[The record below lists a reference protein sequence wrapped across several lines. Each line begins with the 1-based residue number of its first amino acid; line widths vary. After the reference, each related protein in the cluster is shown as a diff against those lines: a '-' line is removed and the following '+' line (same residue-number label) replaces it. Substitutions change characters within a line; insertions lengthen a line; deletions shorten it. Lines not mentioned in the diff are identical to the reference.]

1 MRMVLLM
8 KFSQHSD
15 LFLGLLETG
24 DAEIV
29 HSNPNDA
36 FWGSGA
42 QVGESG
48 TGRNALGR
56 SLVQTRELLRVAAGV
71 GAGSGTRTI

>member
-8 KFSQHSD
+8 KFTQHSD
-15 LFLGLLETG
+15 LFLALLETG

-29 HSNPNDA
+29 HANPNDA

-42 QVGESG
+42 QSGELV
-48 TGRNALGR
+48 TGRNMLGR
-56 SLVQTRELLRVAAGV
+56 TLVQTRELLRVAAGV
-71 GAGSGTRTI
+71 SAGSASRTI